1 MSSLI
6 PIYYQIK
13 QTIRDWIINKEF
25 NPGDKIP
32 SENELAE
39 KFSVSRLTVRQ
50 AISQLAQE
58 GFLLSRRGEG
68 TFVTNNQTLI
78 DSFGLEFGG
87 FMDDLFH
94 QVSQVKTRSVNIKK
108 IIAPK
113 LVNEKLELKEQNE
126 EVILIKR
133 IRLLNNKIFSYT
145 INYLPMNIGLKID
158 ERELYK
164 KPLLRIMEENLGIHF
179 VEAFQIIQASF
190 ANQEVAEKLEISL
203 GSPILYLERIMYTT
217 RRKPVEFVQS
227 SHRGDLYKYGLRL
240 RNRKKRGTDW
250 TTCAYRIGQ

>member
-179 VEAFQIIQASF
+179 VEAFQPGASIRYCAVPF
-190 ANQEVAEKLEISL
+190 PKLACVPDPSLRALLRFGFPVWKHAGCAE
-203 GSPILYLERIMYTT
+203 
-217 RRKPVEFVQS
+217 
-227 SHRGDLYKYGLRL
+227 
-240 RNRKKRGTDW
+240 
-250 TTCAYRIGQ
+250 